1 MRYNYMENRPVSD
14 VVTREVRSFIKLYG
28 RYRFYK
34 LHEMLKENISDEQIA
49 HTLGLEASSIRSWR
63 NIFLIIG
70 EEDLPRP
77 QFESPP
83 GEVVHLPPKF
93 EVLVNEDPIVQNK
106 PRLRKIHLQ
115 LY

>member
-1 MRYNYMENRPVSD
+1 MSD
-14 VVTREVRSFIKLYG
+14 IVAREVRNFIKNYG

-34 LHEMLKENISDEQIA
+34 LHEMLKANQTDQKIA
-49 HTLGLEASSIRSWR
+49 HTLDLEPQSIRSWR

-77 QFESPP
+77 RFSPP
-83 GEVVHLPPKF
+83 KTNIVYLPPKF
-93 EVLVNEDPIVQNK
+93 EVLVNEDPIAEEK

>member
-1 MRYNYMENRPVSD
+1 MSD
-14 VVTREVRSFIKLYG
+14 VVTREVRNFIKVYG

-34 LHEMLKENISDEQIA
+34 LHEMLKENQPDERIA
-49 HTLGLEASSIRSWR
+49 HTLSLEPNSIRSWR

-77 QFESPP
+77 QFQESIPDISP
-83 GEVVHLPPKF
+83 APPKL
-93 EVLVNEDPIVQNK
+93 EVLVNEDPIVRKK

>member
-1 MRYNYMENRPVSD
+1 MSD
-14 VVTREVRSFIKLYG
+14 VVTREVRNFIKQYG

-34 LHEMLKENISDEQIA
+34 LHEMLKANQTDEQIS
-49 HTLGLEASSIRSWR
+49 HTLDLDSQSIRSWR

-77 QFESPP
+77 QFQDTP
-83 GEVVHLPPKF
+83 GDVIQITPKL
-93 EVLVNEDPIVQNK
+93 EVLVNEDPIAQKK
-106 PRLRKIHLQ
+106 PRLRKIHLR

>member
-1 MRYNYMENRPVSD
+1 MSD
-14 VVTREVRSFIKLYG
+14 VVTREVRNFIKLYG

-34 LHEMLKENISDEQIA
+34 LHEMLKENLSDEKIS
-49 HTLGLEASSIRSWR
+49 HTLGLEQNSIRSWR

-77 QFESPP
+77 QFQETVN
-83 GEVVHLPPKF
+83 EVIHLTPPKF
-93 EVLVNEDPIVQNK
+93 EVLVNEDPIVQKK
-106 PRLRKIHLQ
+106 PRLRKIHLR

>member
-1 MRYNYMENRPVSD
+1 MSD
-14 VVTREVRSFIKLYG
+14 VVTREVRNFIKRYG

-34 LHEMLKENISDEQIA
+34 LHEMLKENKTDEKIA
-49 HTLGLEASSIRSWR
+49 HTLGLERTSIRSWR

-83 GEVVHLPPKF
+83 GEVIPLPPKF

-115 LY
+115 IY